1 MAKVLVRGDAVY
13 ECDVCKRRVRVPAQR
28 RGIDVVQRCI
38 VTNNCQGKLHRI
50 RLTKE
55 INETPAFPPEVAGLQ
70 DWSQRRILHIHEQ
83 QVQSAKWIVNHD
95 LANNPNIYVY
105 VTRQAS
111 NTEVDVPVKPKQ
123 INIID
128 LNTIEIVFD
137 QAERGLA
144 QCIASAS
151 KNLTNPIAT
160 AGVAATSTD
169 VCLTNKSEIT
179 IATADTADNVNLILT
194 FNSPSST
201 LPVVLEYTGINK
213 PSVYSAWN
221 DAEFV
226 IINGRRY
233 RVRSF
238 NIVTTNPA
246 PTYFGQGAIASGSSV
261 VVSNALKANEVMI
274 LLAKPPHAVA
284 DKVTQNYIDCSNL
297 TGTPYLYLNQGELY
311 AQPTVI
317 KSTYP
322 PIIVA

>member
-13 ECDVCKRRVRVPAQR
+13 ECDVCKRRIRVPSQR
-28 RGIDVVQRCI
+28 RSIDVVQRCI
-38 VTNNCQGKLHRI
+38 ITSNCQGKLHRI

-55 INETPAFPPEVAGLQ
+55 INETPAFPPEVSGLQ
-70 DWSQRRILHIHEQ
+70 DWAQRRILHIHEQ
-83 QVQSAKWIVNHD
+83 QVQSAKWVVNHN
-95 LANNPNIYVY
+95 LANDPNIYVY
-105 VTRQAS
+105 VTRTVNNVETS
-111 NTEVDVPVKPKQ
+111 IPMKPKQ
-123 INIID
+123 INIVD
-128 LNTIEIVFD
+128 LNTIEIIFD
-137 QAERGLA
+137 QAERGLV

-160 AGVAATSTD
+160 AGVAVTDTD
-169 VCLTNKSEIT
+169 VLLTNKSELT
-179 IATADTADNVNLILT
+179 IATADTADNVNFILT

-221 DAEFV
+221 DANFV

-238 NIVTTNPA
+238 NIATSNPA
-246 PTYFGQGAIASGSSV
+246 PTYFSQGAIASGSTV
-261 VVSNALKANEVMI
+261 VVSSTLKANEVVI
-274 LLAKPPHAVA
+274 LMAKSPFASA
-284 DKVTQNYIDCSNL
+284 DKVAQKYIDCSNL
-297 TGTPYLYLNQGELY
+297 TDTPYLYFNQGELY
-311 AQPTVI
+311 AQPNII

>member
-13 ECDVCKRRVRVPAQR
+13 ECDECKRRIRVPSQR
-28 RGIDVVQRCI
+28 RGIDVVQRCVI
-38 VTNNCQGKLHRI
+38 TSNCQGKLHRI

-55 INETPAFPPEVAGLQ
+55 INETPAFPPEVVGLQ
-70 DWSQRRILHIHEQ
+70 DWSQRRILYIHKQ

-95 LANNPNIYVY
+95 LANDPNIYVY
-105 VTRQAS
+105 VTRQVN
-111 NTEVDVPVKPKQ
+111 NTDVDVPIKPKSVTV
-123 INIID
+123 ID
-128 LNTIEIVFD
+128 LNTIELTFD

-151 KNLTNPIAT
+151 KNQTNPIAT
-160 AGVAATSTD
+160 AGVAATSND
-169 VCLTNKSEIT
+169 VRLTNKSEIT

-201 LPVVLEYTGINK
+201 LPVMLEYTGINK

-221 DAEFV
+221 DADFV

-238 NIVTTNPA
+238 NIVTTNPG
-246 PTYFGQGAIASGSSV
+246 PTYFGQGAIASGSTAI
-261 VVSNALKANEVMI
+261 VSSSLRANEVMI
-274 LLAKPPHAVA
+274 LMAKSPYAVA

-297 TGTPYLYLNQGELY
+297 TSTPYLYLNQGELY
-311 AQPTVI
+311 AQPAVI